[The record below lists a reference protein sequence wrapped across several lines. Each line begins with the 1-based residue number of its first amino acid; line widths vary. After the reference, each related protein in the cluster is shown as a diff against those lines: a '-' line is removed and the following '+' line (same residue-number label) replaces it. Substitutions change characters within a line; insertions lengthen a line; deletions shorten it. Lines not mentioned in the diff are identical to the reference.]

1 MVISVSLRSAEGDKE
16 STRLKDEGSPPF
28 RGGRPEWCSPRRP
41 NRRVRSARRRMKAPD
56 ALDGAEALMGPQS
69 ARGRVA
75 ALHALTG
82 AGELK
87 DKRRAAARRR
97 GEHCLDQRGTMS
109 ARLHKHAAC

>member
-1 MVISVSLRSAEGDKE
+1 
-16 STRLKDEGSPPF
+16 
-28 RGGRPEWCSPRRP
+28 
-41 NRRVRSARRRMKAPD
+41 MKAPD

-109 ARLHKHAAC
+109 ARLHKHEAC